1 MNKSYRMCND
11 AAGWLNGTDSKGSI
25 AVGTLRPLGHDW
37 VFQQACSQTPKVDST
52 SGEEFSVLNT
62 ENSPYGEA
70 IAVSADGTVIAGKS
84 QHGFRDIPVG
94 LGAKRFPLYQACYW
108 TGNGSEPKLLGFSG
122 RRGFLDYFL
131 YFQSQALACNGDG
144 TVIVGSTSLEEYCR
158 GFEEDLDAF
167 VWTEQSAMLSIQQ
180 LLTEHGV
187 DLKGW
192 TLTKAKGISRDGK
205 KVVGVGVFNDGTRGW
220 EATIP
225 MVTPALSYSQRVGSF
240 LVNVVRGLLPA
251 SLSSSSTVHTVE
263 SSK

>member
-1 MNKSYRMCND
+1 M
-11 AAGWLNGTDSKGSI
+11 
-25 AVGTLRPLGHDW
+25 
-37 VFQQACSQTPKVDST
+37 
-52 SGEEFSVLNT
+52 
-62 ENSPYGEA
+62 
-70 IAVSADGTVIAGKS
+70 
-84 QHGFRDIPVG
+84 
-94 LGAKRFPLYQACYW
+94 
-108 TGNGSEPKLLGFSG
+108 
-122 RRGFLDYFL
+122 
-131 YFQSQALACNGDG
+131 
-144 TVIVGSTSLEEYCR
+144 GSTSLEEYCR

-167 VWTEQSAMLSIQQ
+167 VWTEPSAMLSIQQ

-192 TLTKAKGISRDGK
+192 TLTKATGISRDGK